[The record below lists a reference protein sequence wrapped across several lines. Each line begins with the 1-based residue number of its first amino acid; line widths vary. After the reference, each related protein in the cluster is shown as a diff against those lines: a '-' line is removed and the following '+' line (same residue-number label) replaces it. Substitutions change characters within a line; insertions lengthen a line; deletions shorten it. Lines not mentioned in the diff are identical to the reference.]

1 MRKALS
7 IFILVLVFCND
18 FVFGTGQLDGGPGQ
32 LWKYDEF
39 NGGDWNRT
47 YGAIE
52 PQQIHISISS
62 ESEYAKVQFATAA
75 KTENAILKY
84 WPKNEAHKTIQIKD
98 GENWAFVDNGTAQH
112 TIYLHNVQTKKL
124 KPATVFQYQVGAADQ
139 RGHVTWNKATFEFH
153 TARKGHTVNFVA
165 TADIGLVN
173 AVAVPVLKRLAASHK
188 YDFLTLS
195 GDQAYDMAD
204 FNGTKGDEYMRFVE
218 SVFANI
224 PFMGGVGNHESAYNF
239 SHWKNRFNNVP
250 YKKSGFD
257 NPMQYS
263 FNYKS
268 LHIVSWS
275 SEGNF
280 EGSRAEMET
289 SLNWLEE
296 DLKEAN
302 KHREKRP
309 WVIVLGHRPLYC
321 TSFAAANDTSCTA
334 DTTTLRDGL
343 LNTTTGVR
351 TGGVEAIFDKYKID
365 MYLCGHRHNFERTYP
380 VMKGKVTSK
389 SYHNAPSPF
398 QYLVGNAGN
407 FELTIPFN
415 TTGPFPDWSAARYSG
430 YGYSTVMATKHQLEL
445 THYGI
450 TNNGTGHKIIDHLI
464 VTKD

>member
-1 MRKALS
+1 M
-7 IFILVLVFCND
+7 N
-18 FVFGTGQLDGGPGQ
+18 
-32 LWKYDEF
+32 
-39 NGGDWNRT
+39 
-47 YGAIE
+47 
-52 PQQIHISISS
+52 
-62 ESEYAKVQFATAA
+62 
-75 KTENAILKY
+75 
-84 WPKNEAHKTIQIKD
+84 
-98 GENWAFVDNGTAQH
+98 
-112 TIYLHNVQTKKL
+112 
-124 KPATVFQYQVGAADQ
+124 
-139 RGHVTWNKATFEFH
+139 
-153 TARKGHTVNFVA
+153 
-165 TADIGLVN
+165 
-173 AVAVPVLKRLAASHK
+173 
-188 YDFLTLS
+188 
-195 GDQAYDMAD
+195 DMANID
-204 FNGTKGDEYMRFVE
+204 FFIAFYCFLK
-218 SVFANI
+218 S
-224 PFMGGVGNHESAYNF
+224 
-239 SHWKNRFNNVP
+239 FNNVP
-250 YKKSGFD
+250 YKKSGFE

-280 EGSRAEMET
+280 EGTPAEMQT

-302 KHREKRP
+302 KHRDERP

-389 SYHNAPSPF
+389 SYDNAPSPF

-407 FELTIPFN
+407 YELTVPFN

-430 YGYSTVMATKHQLEL
+430 YGYSTVQATKHQLEL

-450 TNNGTGHKIIDHLI
+450 TNNGTGHRIIDHLI